1 MKKIY
6 LLLLFFFCF
15 QGFSQ
20 RSKDTIYS
28 EKLKQD
34 RGFTVSLP
42 ASYNK
47 NKDKKYP
54 LLVLL
59 DGEYLLDA
67 FDGAFSYGNYWD
79 DLPEV
84 IIVGINQ
91 NKNNEREDDTTL
103 DEEGLPTEKGA
114 SFFDFIGTELLPAL
128 EKKYRLSPFRIIGGH
143 DITAAYNNVF
153 LYKENP
159 IFNAYIAF
167 SPELDAHMAERVPT
181 LLANLKKP
189 IFYYLASADGDLKKD
204 LTSIQALDAGI
215 KAIKNPNLY
224 YQYDEYKGASHY
236 SMVLYAIPTALYHIF
251 GQYQPIS
258 SAEFQ
263 QKIVILPSDYVG
275 YLSKKY
281 EIIEKTYGMK
291 MPIRISD
298 FKAIEAAILK
308 NKAYAEFETL
318 AALAKKNY
326 PKSMLSQYHM
336 AMFYE
341 KTGDNKK
348 AAKAY
353 QNAYQMDEIGD
364 LTKDMMLEKSDLLK
378 KGPTN

>member
-1 MKKIY
+1 MKNIY
-6 LLLLFFFCF
+6 ILLLFLFCF

-20 RSKDTIYS
+20 RTKDTIYS

-34 RGFTVSLP
+34 RGFTVSVP
-42 ASYNK
+42 PSYYK

-59 DGEYLLDA
+59 DGEYLFDA

-84 IIVGINQ
+84 IIVAINQ
-91 NKNNEREDDTTL
+91 NKNNERQDDSAL

-114 SFFDFIGTELLPAL
+114 GFFDFIGTELLPAL

-143 DITAAYNNVF
+143 DLTAGYSNVF
-153 LYKENP
+153 LYKDNP
-159 IFNAYIAF
+159 VFDAYISL
-167 SPELDAHMAERVPT
+167 SPELDAQMIERVPI
-181 LLANLKKP
+181 LLANPKKP
-189 IFYYLASADGDLKKD
+189 IFYYLASAEGDLKKD
-204 LTSIQALDAGI
+204 LTAIQTLD
-215 KAIKNPNLY
+215 KAAKTIKNPNLY

-236 SMVLYAIPTALYHIF
+236 SMVLYAIPNALYHIF
-251 GQYQPIS
+251 ASYQPIS

-263 QKIVILPSDYVG
+263 EKIVVLPSDYVG
-275 YLSKKY
+275 YLKKKY
-281 EIIEKTYGMK
+281 EIIEKAYGMK

-308 NKAYAEFETL
+308 NKAYAEFQDL
-318 AALAKKNY
+318 SAMAKKNY

-336 AMFYE
+336 GMFYE
-341 KTGDNKK
+341 KTGDTKK

-353 QNAYQMDEIGD
+353 QNAYQMEEIGD

-378 KGPTN
+378 KGTTN